1 MFSIRPMTV
10 HDIPA
15 GLRLCRVSRWNQ
27 LASDWQQLLALNP
40 NGARVA
46 VVDGRVV
53 ASVAALDYDARFGW
67 VAMVLVDPAHRRQGL
82 GTAMLTAGLELLAH
96 LPLVRLDATPA
107 GYPIYR
113 ARGFEEEYRL
123 VRMERGVSDRVAA
136 AARVGVRRMTPA
148 DHAAIAAWDLDVFG
162 ASRRLLIE
170 WLAAGAQSYA
180 WVAEDAS
187 GITGW
192 MCGRHGFAFDHLGPI
207 IARNHSAAAGLVG
220 ACVRAS
226 PGVPMILDAPS
237 DAPEWFAWLQA
248 SGFQVQ
254 RPFIRM
260 RRGQKGIIGRP
271 EEQFAIVGPEF
282 G

>member
-1 MFSIRPMTV
+1 M
-10 HDIPA
+10 
-15 GLRLCRVSRWNQ
+15 
-27 LASDWQQLLALNP
+27 
-40 NGARVA
+40 
-46 VVDGRVV
+46 DGRVV
-53 ASVAALDYDARFGW
+53 ASVAALDYDGRFGW

-82 GTAMLTAGLELLAH
+82 GTAMLTSGLELLEAV
-96 LPLVRLDATPA
+96 PVVRLDATPA

-123 VRMERGVSDRVAA
+123 VRMERALSDQLAA
-136 AARVGVRRMTPA
+136 AALAGVRRMTPA

-162 ASRRLLIE
+162 ASRRPLIE
-170 WLAAGAQSYA
+170 WLAAGARCYA
-180 WVAEDAS
+180 WVAEDAG

-207 IARNHSAAAGLVG
+207 IARDHRVAGGLVA

-226 PGVPMILDAPS
+226 PGVPMILDAPG

-260 RRGQKGIIGRP
+260 RRGEGRIIGRP

>member
-1 MFSIRPMTV
+1 MFSIRPMTP

-15 GLRLCRVSRWNQ
+15 GLRLCRASRWNQ

-40 NGARVA
+40 GGARVA
-46 VVDGRVV
+46 VMDGRIV
-53 ASVAALDYDARFGW
+53 ASVAALDYDGRFGW

-82 GTAMLTAGLELLAH
+82 GTAMLTSGLELLEDV
-96 LPLVRLDATPA
+96 PVVRLDATPA
-107 GYPIYR
+107 GHPIYR

-123 VRMERGVSDRVAA
+123 VRMERAVSDQLAA
-136 AARVGVRRMTPA
+136 AALAGVRRMTPA

-162 ASRRLLIE
+162 ASRQPLIE
-170 WLAAGAQSYA
+170 WLAAGARCYA
-180 WVAEDAS
+180 WVAEDAG

-207 IARNHSAAAGLVG
+207 IARDHRVAGGLVA

-226 PGVPMILDAPS
+226 PGVPMILDAPG

-248 SGFQVQ
+248 SGFEVQ

-260 RRGQKGIIGRP
+260 RRGEGRIIGRP

>member
-1 MFSIRPMTV
+1 
-10 HDIPA
+10 
-15 GLRLCRVSRWNQ
+15 
-27 LASDWQQLLALNP
+27 
-40 NGARVA
+40 
-46 VVDGRVV
+46 
-53 ASVAALDYDARFGW
+53 
-67 VAMVLVDPAHRRQGL
+67 
-82 GTAMLTAGLELLAH
+82 MLTAGLELLEH
-96 LPLVRLDATPA
+96 VPVVRLDATPA

-123 VRMERGVSDRVAA
+123 VRMERGVSDQLAA
-136 AARVGVRRMTPA
+136 AAVAGVRRMTPA

-162 ASRRLLIE
+162 ASRQPLIE
-170 WLAAGAQSYA
+170 WLAAGARCYA

-207 IARNHSAAAGLVG
+207 IARDHRVAGGLVA

-226 PGVPMILDAPS
+226 PGVPIILDAPS
-237 DAPEWFAWLQA
+237 DAPEWLAWLEA
-248 SGFQVQ
+248 SGFHVQ

-260 RRGQKGIIGRP
+260 RRGSTGVIGRP
-271 EEQFAIVGPEF
+271 HEQFAIVGPEF

>member
-1 MFSIRPMTV
+1 MFSIRRMTA

-15 GLRLCRVSRWNQ
+15 GLRLCRASRWNQ
-27 LASDWQQLLALNP
+27 LASDWQQLLDLNP
-40 NGARVA
+40 DGARVA
-46 VVDGRVV
+46 VMDGRVV
-53 ASVAALDYDARFGW
+53 ASVAALDYDARIGW

-82 GTAMLTAGLELLAH
+82 GTAMLTEGLEILAH
-96 LPLVRLDATPA
+96 VPVVRLDATPA
-107 GYPIYR
+107 GYPIYG

-123 VRMERGVSDRVAA
+123 VRMERVASDQVAA
-136 AARVGVRRMTPA
+136 ATVAARRMRRA
-148 DHAAIAAWDLDVFG
+148 DHGTIAARDLDVFG
-162 ASRRLLIE
+162 ASRQPLIQ
-170 WLAAGAQSYA
+170 WLAAGAHGYA

-192 MCGRHGFAFDHLGPI
+192 MFGRPGFAFDQLGPI
-207 IARNHSAAAGLVG
+207 IARDHIVAAGLVA

-226 PGVPMILDAPS
+226 PGVPFILDAPS
-237 DAPEWFAWLQA
+237 DAPEWLTWLEA

-260 RRGQKGIIGRP
+260 RRGRGSVMGP
-271 EEQFAIVGPEF
+271 HEEQFAIVGPEF

>member
-1 MFSIRPMTV
+1 MFSIRPMTP

-15 GLRLCRVSRWNQ
+15 GLRLCRASRWNQ
-27 LASDWQQLLALNP
+27 LASDWQQLLAPNP
-40 NGARVA
+40 GGARVA
-46 VVDGRVV
+46 VMGGRVV
-53 ASVAALDYDARFGW
+53 ASVAALDYDGRFGW

-82 GTAMLTAGLELLAH
+82 GTAMLTSGLELLEDV
-96 LPLVRLDATPA
+96 PVVRLDATPA
-107 GYPIYR
+107 GHPIYR

-123 VRMERGVSDRVAA
+123 VRMERAVSDQLAA
-136 AARVGVRRMTPA
+136 AALAGVRRMTPP

-162 ASRRLLIE
+162 ASRQPLIE
-170 WLAAGAQSYA
+170 WLAAGASCYA

-207 IARNHSAAAGLVG
+207 IARDHRVAGGLVA

-226 PGVPMILDAPS
+226 PGVPMILDAPG

-260 RRGQKGIIGRP
+260 RRGEGRIIGRP

>member
-1 MFSIRPMTV
+1 MFSIRPMTP

-15 GLRLCRVSRWNQ
+15 GLRLCRASRWNQ
-27 LASDWQQLLALNP
+27 VASDWQQLLTLNP
-40 NGARVA
+40 GGARVA
-46 VVDGRVV
+46 VMDGRVV
-53 ASVAALDYDARFGW
+53 ASVAALDYDGRFGW

-82 GTAMLTAGLELLAH
+82 GTAMLTSGLELLEDV
-96 LPLVRLDATPA
+96 PVVRLDATPA
-107 GYPIYR
+107 GHPIYR

-123 VRMERGVSDRVAA
+123 VRMERAVSDQLAA
-136 AARVGVRRMTPA
+136 AALAGVRRMTPA

-162 ASRRLLIE
+162 ASRQPLIE
-170 WLAAGAQSYA
+170 WLAAGARCYA
-180 WVAEDAS
+180 WVAEDAG

-207 IARNHSAAAGLVG
+207 IARDHRVAGGLVA

-226 PGVPMILDAPS
+226 PGVPMILDAPG

-260 RRGQKGIIGRP
+260 RRGEGRIIGRP